1 MKISSIYVITIL
13 HRPPT
18 QKQNDQLAFRYH
30 QRSLVFSKA
39 NPVRR
44 IAHMYFLG

>member
-1 MKISSIYVITIL
+1 MKISSIYVLAML
-13 HRPPT
+13 HRLPI
-18 QKQNDQLAFRYH
+18 QKQNDQLAFQYH

-44 IAHMYFLG
+44 IAHMYF